1 MERREKGTDE
11 EKSCTADGPGYGS
24 LGDGEKPSLNR
35 SMMKEEQ
42 DDSRR
47 RAVFF
52 ACFLCLVAVGEGY
65 DIGVLNGAAVRVK
78 EVFKCSTLE
87 ISLIVAMT
95 PTCVMPGSI
104 LGGALADCV
113 GRWRATLATC
123 VVLTMGPVAMALSQS
138 IPMLICTRGIVGLGI
153 GMGLTVVSVYIAE
166 VAPAA
171 IRGRLT
177 ALTGVAINA
186 GILTGYLVNW
196 WLLGMEDDWRW
207 MLALGAVLPFVLI
220 FFLFLPHMD
229 ESPRWLFVQGRE
241 DEAEEVL
248 AHYVGHEQAAVD
260 IEAMRRLSKQGAS
273 ETGEGLV
280 TWGELFRA
288 FGTPGSLRR
297 MLMVSVLVICS
308 QLLCGYLP
316 LAFYSSTLLKD
327 SAGVRMAFLAT
338 VAMGVVKLFVSIVTV
353 LVLDRF
359 GRRPMLLAS
368 GCVTA
373 LACLWLAVTFRL
385 RTHWV
390 WQAFGFMLFMA
401 GYELGLGP
409 VAFVYIAEVCTTAWR
424 AKSSS
429 FAIFMSRLVG
439 SVHLFGFPLA
449 VEALGT
455 STTFFIQSTF
465 GMGITVA
472 LWVMVTET
480 KGRSLERMGST
491 LFAD

>member
-1 MERREKGTDE
+1 MSSRKGPDE
-11 EKSCTADGPGYGS
+11 ETICAVDGPGYGS
-24 LGDGEKPSLNR
+24 LDDGNNNSLEAC
-35 SMMKEEQ
+35 SMTQEEQ
-42 DDSRR
+42 DEVRR

-78 EVFKCSTLE
+78 EVFSCSTLE
-87 ISLIVAMT
+87 ISLIVSAT
-95 PTCVMPGSI
+95 PICVMPGSI

-113 GRWRATLATC
+113 GRWRATVATC
-123 VVLTMGPVAMALSQS
+123 VVLTIGPIAMALSQS
-138 IPMLICTRGIVGLGI
+138 VPMLICTRGIVGLGI
-153 GMGLTVVSVYIAE
+153 GMGLTVVGVYIAE
-166 VAPAA
+166 VAPTA

-177 ALTGVAINA
+177 ALTGVAINT
-186 GILTGYLVNW
+186 GILTGYFVNW
-196 WLLGMEDDWRW
+196 WLLGTQDDWRW
-207 MLALGAVLPFVLI
+207 MLGLGAVLPFVLV
-220 FFLFLPHMD
+220 FLLCLPQMD

-248 AHYVGHEQAAVD
+248 SHYVGAKQAAAD
-260 IEAMRRLSKQGAS
+260 MTAMRQQAKQAAA
-273 ETGEGLV
+273 ETGESLV

-288 FGTPGSLRR
+288 FGTPGSVRR
-297 MLMVSVLVICS
+297 MLLVCILVIAS

-316 LAFYSSTLLKD
+316 LAYYSSTLLKD
-327 SAGVRMAFLAT
+327 SAGERTAFLAT
-338 VAMGVVKLFVSIVTV
+338 IAMGVVKLTVAIVTV

-368 GCVTA
+368 GCITA

-409 VAFVYIAEVCTTAWR
+409 VAFVYIAEVCSTAWR

-429 FAIFMSRLVG
+429 FAIFTSRFVG
-439 SVHLFGFPLA
+439 SAHLFGFPLA
-449 VEALGT
+449 VEAFGT
-455 STTFFIQSTF
+455 SNTFFAQSAL
-465 GMGITVA
+465 GVIITVA
-472 LWVMVTET
+472 MWFMVTET
-480 KGRSLERMGST
+480 KGRSLERLGAN